1 MYIYIY
7 IYIYAHAHLS
17 LNFSEYMYTCCDAI
31 LCTAHH
37 AIHVARS
44 FWPEFSGF
52 YKQRHSRY
60 YHC

>member
-1 MYIYIY
+1 MYTFIIYIY

-17 LNFSEYMYTCCDAI
+17 LNFSEYMHTCCDGI

-52 YKQRHSRY
+52 YK
-60 YHC
+60 